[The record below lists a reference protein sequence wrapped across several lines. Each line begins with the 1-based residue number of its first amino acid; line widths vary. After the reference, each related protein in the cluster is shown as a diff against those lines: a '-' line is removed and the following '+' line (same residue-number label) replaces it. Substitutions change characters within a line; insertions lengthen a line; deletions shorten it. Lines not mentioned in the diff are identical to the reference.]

1 MDKATQRLLT
11 TAHTLATMPPND
23 FAAWANARDR
33 LVDAAHDWHDL
44 GCPDLKEI
52 QDARSDR
59 DR

>member
-52 QDARSDR
+52 QDAR
-59 DR
+59 